1 MLKEYNIADVLKR
14 VELRLTELEVSKE
27 KFYAESGISSASY
40 SQWNKGVHEPT
51 PKKLKQMA
59 DYLNITMEYLLTGE
73 GQKEKP
79 TPEAEG
85 GPKYAPGYELLT
97 PENRAKADSYLA
109 FLLAEQQNG
118 QT

>member
-1 MLKEYNIADVLKR
+1 MVQRIKELCKAKGITVA
-14 VELRLTELEVSKE
+14 ELERRCGIGNGIIARWKTSKP
-27 KFYAESGISSASY
+27 SY
-40 SQWNKGVHEPT
+40 ERLAKVAKELETSV
-51 PKKLKQMA
+51 
-59 DYLNITMEYLLTGE
+59 EYLQTGE

-79 TPEAEG
+79 TPEAGG

>member
-1 MLKEYNIADVLKR
+1 MDNSNMIRIIEVRLKEMGK
-14 VELRLTELEVSKE
+14 SK
-27 KFYAESGISSASY
+27 KQFYEETGISSATY
-40 SQWNKGVHEPT
+40 SQWNTGMFAPSKKKIEAVSSYIGVPVSE
-51 PKKLKQMA
+51 
-59 DYLNITMEYLLTGE
+59 LTGE
-73 GQKEKP
+73 EQKEKP
-79 TPEAEG
+79 TLEAEG